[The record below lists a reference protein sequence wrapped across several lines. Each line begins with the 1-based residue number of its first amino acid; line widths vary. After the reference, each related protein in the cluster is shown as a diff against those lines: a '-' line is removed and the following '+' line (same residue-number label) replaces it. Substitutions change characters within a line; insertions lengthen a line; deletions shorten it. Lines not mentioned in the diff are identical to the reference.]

1 MFFSNQLVSKQ
12 YSLKNLQST
21 YDDLKTQLESVIKKS
36 SASKE
41 VNEALL
47 ENEIKSLQKNIS
59 ETSQDLG
66 VLNLELSKWESD
78 VKNSEDLLQKF
89 NNDIKSTE
97 FNISSKDEY
106 VTFHQNILNRELNS
120 SKEKIDQ
127 ITLRMNLWK
136 ES

>member
-1 MFFSNQLVSKQ
+1 MLSNQLVSKQ

-89 NNDIKSTE
+89 NNDIK
-97 FNISSKDEY
+97 K
-106 VTFHQNILNRELNS
+106 H
-120 SKEKIDQ
+120 
-127 ITLRMNLWK
+127 
-136 ES
+136 